1 MDFSLNDEQQM
12 LQSTA
17 RKFAAD
23 ILTAEAKHI
32 EEHDVPASHALRQK
46 FAEMG
51 FLGMNLPARYGGA
64 EMGHFEAV
72 LVLEELAKA
81 SVAVAF
87 PVFEASFGPSLAI
100 AHFAPEELRQ
110 RILPEVCLSLIH
122 I

>member
-51 FLGMNLPARYGGA
+51 FFGDEFTNPLWRGGV
-64 EMGHFEAV
+64 GSFRGCIGV
-72 LVLEELAKA
+72 RRVGKNFRCRGLS
-81 SVAVAF
+81 SV
-87 PVFEASFGPSLAI
+87 
-100 AHFAPEELRQ
+100 
-110 RILPEVCLSLIH
+110 
-122 I
+122 